1 MRPHTGAAR
10 EATRGLIPSAMPAQ
24 MAAAACDRTPSI
36 WTYIGPNGM
45 MRVKPEKMNAAE
57 TVTASWLR
65 FQGSC
70 GIRFRRAKVTRTE
83 VWAAMSESVGKET
96 SARVHVETT
105 RSHPCV
111 MKGEA
116 DTRSMGAN
124 DA

>member
-1 MRPHTGAAR
+1 
-10 EATRGLIPSAMPAQ
+10 
-24 MAAAACDRTPSI
+24 
-36 WTYIGPNGM
+36 M

-96 SARVHVETT
+96 SAGLHVEPT
-105 RSHPCV
+105 RSQPWV
-111 MKGEA
+111 MNGEA
-116 DTRSMGAN
+116 DSQSIGAN